1 MRTGRTIGRKP
12 AWLVVALP
20 VVVIASGCAGEADG
34 ADDAPGDRGTD
45 DTSSGVAEASTNDPT
60 TTEVPTTTSAPTTTT
75 TELPVVESG
84 TYVVPDQFAPGTYRV
99 EGYWARLD
107 VNQEIIDNDLVD
119 SGLTLMNVAPT
130 DAYVEINGA
139 ALALADLPR
148 VDPIAEGWTDGTYL
162 VGTHIAPGR
171 YNITSAGS
179 SADFARLDANLEI
192 IDNNLSEGNVI
203 AVVDPADWALS
214 YTGTI
219 QVMP

>member
-1 MRTGRTIGRKP
+1 
-12 AWLVVALP
+12 V
-20 VVVIASGCAGEADG
+20 
-34 ADDAPGDRGTD
+34 
-45 DTSSGVAEASTNDPT
+45 
-60 TTEVPTTTSAPTTTT
+60 
-75 TELPVVESG
+75 
-84 TYVVPDQFAPGTYRV
+84 
-99 EGYWARLD
+99 
-107 VNQEIIDNDLVD
+107 
-119 SGLTLMNVAPT
+119 
-130 DAYVEINGA
+130 
-139 ALALADLPR
+139 ADLPR
-148 VDPIAEGWTDGTYL
+148 VDPVAEGWTDGTYL